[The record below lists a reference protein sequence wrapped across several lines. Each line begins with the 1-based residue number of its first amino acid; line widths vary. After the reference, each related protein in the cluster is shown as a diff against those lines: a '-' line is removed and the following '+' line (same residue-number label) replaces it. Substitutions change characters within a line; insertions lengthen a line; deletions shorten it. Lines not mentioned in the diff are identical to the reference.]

1 MPTEKTVLYRRDGRI
16 ARITLN
22 RTDVLNAENMTFLSD
37 LTEAIHTLRDDREV
51 RVAIVTGAG
60 RAFCSGVDLKAL
72 SSGNL
77 GPAFFTDIEYLW
89 DILETCDK
97 AVICGIHGCC
107 LGGGLQIALAC
118 DLRIA
123 AEDAI
128 LGLPAVKECLIPGLG
143 TYRLPRVIGMGR
155 ARELL
160 LLGDSID
167 ARRALEIGL
176 VNAVV
181 SREELEARCLDYA
194 ERFLAVPHT
203 SMSHIKRLSN
213 LAFQADFTHFMQA
226 FVPAM
231 QACLASQEHQAAMA
245 AFRTDQAAKATG
257 GSAGPSDRQ
266 T

>member
-1 MPTEKTVLYRRDGRI
+1 MPTEKTVLYRREGRI

-22 RTDVLNAENMTFLSD
+22 RPEVLNAEDMTFLTH
-37 LTEAIHTLRDDREV
+37 LTDAIHALQADREA
-51 RVAIVTGAG
+51 RVAIVTGTG

-72 SSGNL
+72 ASGRL
-77 GPAFFTDIEYLW
+77 PPAFFTDIEYLW
-89 DILETCDK
+89 DHLEHCDK
-97 AVICGIHGCC
+97 AVICGIHGHC

-160 LLGDSID
+160 LLGDPID

-176 VNAVV
+176 VNEVV
-181 SREELEARCLDYA
+181 SRGKLEARCLA
-194 ERFLAVPHT
+194 VAQRFLAIPHT
-203 SMSHIKRLSN
+203 SMSHIKRLSS
-213 LAFQADFTHFMQA
+213 LAFQTDFTHFMQA

-231 QACLASQEHQAAMA
+231 QACLASPEHQAAMA
-245 AFRTDQAAKATG
+245 AFRAEQAAKG
-257 GSAGPSDRQ
+257 K
-266 T
+266 

>member
-1 MPTEKTVLYRRDGRI
+1 MHTEKAVLYRTDGRI

-22 RTDVLNAENMTFLSD
+22 RPEVLNAEDMTFLAD
-37 LTEAIHTLRDDREV
+37 MTEAIHALRDDRKA
-51 RVAIVTGAG
+51 RVALITGAG

-72 SSGNL
+72 SSGRLN
-77 GPAFFTDIEYLW
+77 PSFFNEIEPLW
-89 DILETCDK
+89 DILENCDK
-97 AVICGIHGCC
+97 AVICGIHGYC

-123 AEDAI
+123 SDDAV

-143 TYRLPRVIGMGR
+143 TYRLPRLIGMAR

-160 LLGDSID
+160 LLGDTID

-181 SREELEARCLDYA
+181 PRAELEAKCLAMA
-194 ERFLAVPHT
+194 ERFLAAPHT

-213 LAFQADFTHFMQA
+213 LAFQTDFAGCMRA
-226 FVPAM
+226 YVPA
-231 QACLASQEHQAAMA
+231 QHECLASPEHAAAMA
-245 AFRTDQAAKATG
+245 AYRAEQAAKG
-257 GSAGPSDRQ
+257 K
-266 T
+266 

>member
-1 MPTEKTVLYRRDGRI
+1 MGSAKTVLYRQEGRI

-22 RTDVLNAENMTFLSD
+22 RPEVLNAEDMTFLDD
-37 LTEAIHTLRDDREV
+37 LTQAIHLLRDDGEV
-51 RVAIVTGAG
+51 RVAIISGAG

-72 SSGNL
+72 SGGTL
-77 GPAFFTDIEYLW
+77 DPRFFVDIEHLW
-89 DILETCDK
+89 ETLENCDK
-97 AVICGIHGCC
+97 AVICGIHGYC

-123 AEDAI
+123 TADAV

-143 TYRLPRVIGMGR
+143 TYRLPRLIGMGR

-181 SREELEARCLDYA
+181 RPDELEARCLALA
-194 ERFLAVPHT
+194 ERLLAVPHT
-203 SMSHIKRLSN
+203 SLSHIKRLSN
-213 LAFQADFTHFMQA
+213 LAFQTGFQQFMEA
-226 FVPAM
+226 FIPAQM
-231 QACLASQEHQAAMA
+231 ACLESSEHHAAMA
-245 AFRTDQAAKATG
+245 AFRAEQAAKSKAL
-257 GSAGPSDRQ
+257 
-266 T
+266 

>member
-1 MPTEKTVLYRRDGRI
+1 MHAEKAVLYHTEGSI

-22 RTDVLNAENMTFLSD
+22 RPEVLNAEDMTFVAHM
-37 LTEAIHTLRDDREV
+37 TEAVHALRDDRKA

-72 SSGNL
+72 SSGRL
-77 GPAFFTDIEYLW
+77 DPAFFIQLEPLW
-89 DILETCDK
+89 DILENCDK
-97 AVICGIHGCC
+97 AVICGIHSYC

-123 AEDAI
+123 SDDAI

-143 TYRLPRVIGMGR
+143 TYRLPRLIGMGR
-155 ARELL
+155 ALELL
-160 LLGDSID
+160 LLGDTID
-167 ARRALEIGL
+167 AQRALEIGL

-181 SREELEARCLDYA
+181 PRADLEAKCLAMA

-213 LAFQADFTHFMQA
+213 LAFQTNFKDALNA
-226 FVPAM
+226 YVPA
-231 QACLASQEHQAAMA
+231 QKECLASPEHQAAMA
-245 AFRTDQAAKATG
+245 AYRAEQAAKTK
-257 GSAGPSDRQ
+257 
-266 T
+266 

>member
-22 RTDVLNAENMTFLSD
+22 RPEHLNAEDMTFLSD
-37 LTEAIHTLRDDREV
+37 LTEAVHALRDDREV
-51 RVAIVTGAG
+51 QVAVVTGAG

-72 SSGNL
+72 SGGSL

-97 AVICGIHGCC
+97 AVICGIHGYC

-118 DLRIA
+118 DLRVA
-123 AEDAI
+123 SEDAI

-160 LLGDSID
+160 LLGETID

-181 SREELEARCLDYA
+181 SREELDARCLDYA

-213 LAFQADFTHFMQA
+213 LAFQTDFTHFMQA
-226 FVPAM
+226 YLPAM
-231 QACLASQEHQAAMA
+231 QACLASPEHQAAMA
-245 AFRTDQAAKATG
+245 AFRAEQAAKAR
-257 GSAGPSDRQ
+257 GSSPPSPAPEV
-266 T
+266 

>member
-1 MPTEKTVLYRRDGRI
+1 MPTEKTVLYRTDGPI

-22 RTDVLNAENMTFLSD
+22 RPEVLNAEDMTFLAD
-37 LTEAIHTLRDDREV
+37 MTEAVHALRDDREAG
-51 RVAIVTGAG
+51 VAIVAGAG

-72 SSGNL
+72 SGSRID
-77 GPAFFTDIEYLW
+77 PSFFTGLEPLW
-89 DILETCDK
+89 DILENCDK
-97 AVICGIHGCC
+97 AVICAVQSYC

-123 AEDAI
+123 SEDAV
-128 LGLPAVKECLIPGLG
+128 LGLPAVKECLVPGVG
-143 TYRLPRVIGMGR
+143 PYRLPRLIGMGR

-160 LLGDSID
+160 LLGDTVD

-181 SREELEARCLDYA
+181 PRAELEARCLALA

-213 LAFQADFTHFMQA
+213 LAFQTDFAGFMRA
-226 FVPAM
+226 YVPAQ
-231 QACLASQEHQAAMA
+231 QACLASTEHAAAVA
-245 AFRTDQAAKATG
+245 AYRAEQAAKARG
-257 GSAGPSDRQ
+257 KS
-266 T
+266 